1 MTKVSIIVPIY
12 NMELYLKECLDSIL
26 SQTLKEIEVVCIDD
40 GSTDRSW
47 EILAEYAKAPFVRAV
62 GGSWL
67 CSRSDIAQ
75 GRFEHITE
83 LCRQAKNILAGL

>member
-47 EILAEYAKAPFVRAV
+47 EILAEYAKADARILPIRQEIREFRQ
-62 GGSWL
+62 
-67 CSRSDIAQ
+67 Q
-75 GRFEHITE
+75 GITE
-83 LCRQAKNILAGL
+83 LKRLPVNI